1 MLIISLRQPAVTRRC
16 TGSCKKMVKDPGHC
30 AFVDKLFWDILSYN
44 KNANNAC
51 PRSVWDR
58 NTSAAINILALFLH
72 RVQGKGRLQAF
83 RRSNAV
89 DEADVMNVEIVAVE

>member
-1 MLIISLRQPAVTRRC
+1 MKMNFEHLNYQPAVTWKW
-16 TGSCKKMVKDPGHC
+16 TGLLQEDGKRSYSLRVCK
-30 AFVDKLFWDILSYN
+30 
-44 KNANNAC
+44 NNAC

-83 RRSNAV
+83 RRNNAV
-89 DEADVMNVEIVAVE
+89 DEEDVMNVEAVEVE

>member
-1 MLIISLRQPAVTRRC
+1 MEMDGLLQEDGKRSYSLRVC
-16 TGSCKKMVKDPGHC
+16 
-30 AFVDKLFWDILSYN
+30 N
-44 KNANNAC
+44 NNAC

-83 RRSNAV
+83 RRNNAV
-89 DEADVMNVEIVAVE
+89 DEEDVMNVEAVEVE